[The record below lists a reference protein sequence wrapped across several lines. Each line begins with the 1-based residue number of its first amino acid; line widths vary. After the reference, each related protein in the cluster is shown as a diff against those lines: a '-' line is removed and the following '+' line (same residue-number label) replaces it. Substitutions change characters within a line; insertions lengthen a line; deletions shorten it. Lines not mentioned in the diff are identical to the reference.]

1 MERAKGF
8 EPSTSTLA
16 RLRSTP
22 ELHPHFVAFLYNAT
36 NQNGNYWTSTKQ
48 ETQGPW
54 ASGYAASHYLAFQY
68 NAYYWHLQTSSGT
81 MTNHTV
87 SNYDMAWYYMRS
99 VRLVKPAPGYV
110 DPAGRSTV
118 NQ

>member
-1 MERAKGF
+1 MFLPAAGYA
-8 EPSTSTLA
+8 EPYGD
-16 RLRSTP
+16 P
-22 ELHPHFVAFLYNAT
+22 EEANGDAVVFDNAT
-36 NQNGNYWTSTKQ
+36 HQNGNYWTSTKK
-48 ETQGPW
+48 EVQGSW
-54 ASGYAASHYLAFQY
+54 ASTFAESHYLAFQY
-68 NAYYWHLQTSSGT
+68 NTYYWHLQTSSGM

-110 DPAGRSTV
+110 DPDGRSTV